1 MFNPLEFSIIIDN
14 IADNARKANATKLE
28 IIFQSDAN
36 GNNILWI
43 DDGYGLMEDTD
54 YTKIFEQGFTTTNGT
69 GIGLYTVK
77 NYAEKMNATVTLNE
91 EYKNGFKLQMRF

>member
-1 MFNPLEFSIIIDN
+1 
-14 IADNARKANATKLE
+14 
-28 IIFQSDAN
+28 
-36 GNNILWI
+36 
-43 DDGYGLMEDTD
+43 MEDTD